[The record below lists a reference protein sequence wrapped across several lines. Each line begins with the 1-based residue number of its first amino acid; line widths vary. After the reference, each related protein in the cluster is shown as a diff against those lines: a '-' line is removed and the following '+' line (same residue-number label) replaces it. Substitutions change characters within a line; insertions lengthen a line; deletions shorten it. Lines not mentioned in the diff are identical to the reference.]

1 MKKEL
6 QEYSNELDKLYSSDN
21 TNSQKTMK
29 IIEEI
34 NKEKKELE
42 QKITVLE
49 KEKKELEQKINIVEE
64 SKNNINNE
72 HRRLIKYFKKYK
84 VFEKLK
90 NYIMK

>member
-1 MKKEL
+1 
-6 QEYSNELDKLYSSDN
+6 
-21 TNSQKTMK
+21 MK

-72 HRRLIKYFKKYK
+72 HHRLIKYFKKYK